1 MITKGI
7 KQLCAEAEQE
17 IETMTVE
24 QVMAV
29 KDDPQVQLVDIRD
42 IRELWRDGA
51 VPGALHVPRGMLEF
65 WVDPESPYYREDFGS
80 GRKFVFFCA
89 GGLRSALATKTV
101 QDMGLDNVSHIEGGF
116 GAWRKAGR
124 PVQVP
129 EEAPGEG
136 GGAKK

>member
-29 KDDPQVQLVDIRD
+29 RDDPQVQLVDIRD

-51 VPGALHVPRGMLEF
+51 VPGAVHVPRGMLEF
-65 WVDPESPYYREDFGS
+65 WVDPESPSYREDVGS

-89 GGLRSALATKTV
+89 GGLRSALAAQSV
-101 QDMGLDNVSHIEGGF
+101 HRMGLAPVAHMRGGY
-116 GAWRKAGR
+116 GAWKKAGG
-124 PVQVP
+124 PT
-129 EEAPGEG
+129 EEKE
-136 GGAKK
+136 AKLPTPKAE